1 MLRFIDKLLFII
13 ILIPTTT
20 STTDVCCRLYQIRD
34 QLRPEVGNFAL
45 TPGFAGNA
53 SCDFHDICRGLQR
66 DGDPISCKEAFELL
80 TRHNERPPL
89 ETPPILMAAAR
100 YWDDVSSD
108 MQDSLHDRD
117 ASRERR
123 DLGHMS
129 SELKENLTEM
139 QRIVLTII
147 SRTTPMFP
155 RIFYAEEIDGA
166 LYRELVTLADA
177 VKLAMNRGDSDLCL
191 VSVIKYL
198 HRSRWMKEFAFQMA
212 SLVRYVAQLSLVD
225 MEIAMISIAPTMHAY
240 LYVCSNLGMNF
251 FSSLDWYWLL
261 SLMSHYDPLYIR
273 EPDKLIWTV
282 PTLPENTSPVSIQI
296 GPDID
301 MAHFREIVWHF
312 RWSPVPSQLHNVDAL
327 RWFFLC
333 YIHELTQL
341 SGEPDSDEEVVD
353 VEEESAKY
361 VEHLHRLAYT
371 LRFLGRDAERDE
383 TGLSGFMQSAI
394 TTVNLDVTASVF
406 QLNHFTRTTLL
417 RLTRSHLSRSSLWS
431 FIQPP
436 VSTLPPYWG
445 CQQLNVTY
453 LPSGLPRLV
462 EIVYGFSAVQ
472 PFRLHHDGAFGWIV
486 MGSSPPKTL
495 TDLYSDFLAVLIAKP
510 AFVRNTALP
519 GQPFVAAPYLQHMT
533 DKQFRTHLIYHRA
546 LGRLIG
552 SCLRDPKLRHLLA
565 PYWITSSEPSTIL
578 ETIFFGSHHVRKGVY
593 DILPYGALEEMF
605 PNAKA
610 LVNSLEPLAAPV

>member
-1 MLRFIDKLLFII
+1 MLRFIDKLLFINF
-13 ILIPTTT
+13 LIPTTI

-89 ETPPILMAAAR
+89 ETPPILMPAAR

-108 MQDSLHDRD
+108 MQESLRDKDS
-117 ASRERR
+117 SRERR
-123 DLGHMS
+123 DLEHMS
-129 SELKENLTEM
+129 SDLRRDLYAM
-139 QRIVLTII
+139 RRIATTIL

-155 RIFYAEEIDGA
+155 RFFYAEEIDGA

-177 VKLAMNRGDSDLCL
+177 VKLAMNRGDSDQCL
-191 VSVIKYL
+191 VSVIKFL
-198 HRSRWMKEFAFQMA
+198 HRSRWIKHFAVQMA
-212 SLVRYVAQLSLVD
+212 SLVRYVAQLSLVE

-240 LYVCSNLGMNF
+240 LYVCSHLDIDYFN
-251 FSSLDWYWLL
+251 SLDWYWLL
-261 SLMSHYDPLYIR
+261 PLLSRYHPLYTT
-273 EPDKLIWTV
+273 EPDKLLWTV
-282 PTLPENTSPVSIQI
+282 PTLTDISVPVSIQI

-301 MAHFREIVWHF
+301 WGHFRELVWNTNQHPAPGSSNNLEF
-312 RWSPVPSQLHNVDAL
+312 FANSFLSCITELVALKSQLDAGDDVQEELETNVL
-327 RWFFLC
+327 
-333 YIHELTQL
+333 
-341 SGEPDSDEEVVD
+341 
-353 VEEESAKY
+353 
-361 VEHLHRLAYT
+361 HLHRLAYT
-371 LRFLGRDAERDE
+371 LRFLNRE
-383 TGLSGFMQSAI
+383 TEFLTCELHPNVLSAVAAI
-394 TTVNLDVTASVF
+394 MAARSGSEFFLD
-406 QLNHFTRTTLL
+406 HFAMTTLL
-417 RLTRSHLSRSSLWS
+417 RLTRSHLGRLWS
-431 FIQPP
+431 FSQPRF
-436 VSTLPPYWG
+436 STLPPYWG
-445 CQQLNVTY
+445 SQPLNVTY
-453 LPSGLPRLV
+453 LPSGLPRLS
-462 EIVYGFSAVQ
+462 EIVNGFTAVE

-519 GQPFVAAPYLQHMT
+519 GQPFVAARYLQHLT

-578 ETIFFGSHHVRKGVY
+578 ETIFFGSHHVRRGVY